1 MYSVIFPF
9 VVICVLKANHG
20 HDTSHVYP
28 SEVLF
33 LWQSPAL
40 HISASVKRRVFG
52 SGHTSIFFFLFCAG
66 SRKRHSCGPVGQSH
80 YRPCHLFEGFGAVAS
95 KRYQLI
101 RLDSLRSCA
110 GMWKEPNSCEH
121 HKFMRTLWP
130 ALKLRITSGTSQQHA
145 KCGCCKWEVAA
156 VENSGDTL
164 WRHVVETRCGDT
176 LCHHFYP
183 VDWCR

>member
-33 LWQSPAL
+33 LWSSPAL

-52 SGHTSIFFFLFCAG
+52 SEHTSIFFFLFCAG

-95 KRYQLI
+95 KRDKIPANQVGQPAQLCWNVK
-101 RLDSLRSCA
+101 RTKL
-110 GMWKEPNSCEH
+110 
-121 HKFMRTLWP
+121 MRTSQIHANSLTGFEAKDYVGHLSTTCQMWV
-130 ALKLRITSGTSQQHA
+130 LQMRGGSSG
-145 KCGCCKWEVAA
+145 E
-156 VENSGDTL
+156 
-164 WRHVVETRCGDT
+164 
-176 LCHHFYP
+176 
-183 VDWCR
+183 